1 MFSATE
7 TATERESVERIL
19 ARFSHLVAARINAF
33 RFRDYG
39 LEQADLAQDIF
50 VRIWE
55 YYEKN
60 DKNIRHL
67 ESYIYRV
74 VNSVVIDAI
83 KKARKEG
90 AALRRLGRDT
100 YERQNASGSKRDEH
114 HDRVRA
120 TVLSSLKKLK
130 PSRRKVIDL
139 YLAGLTLDEITALMN
154 WKKSRTNNLFYRG
167 LEDLKRKLAANGDS
181 HED

>member
-1 MFSATE
+1 
-7 TATERESVERIL
+7 
-19 ARFSHLVAARINAF
+19 VAARINAF

-74 VNSVVIDAI
+74 INSVVIDAI

-90 AALRRLGRDT
+90 AALRRLGRDAS
-100 YERQNASGSKRDEH
+100 EPPNASGSKGDECN
-114 HDRVRA
+114 DRLRA
-120 TVLSSLKKLK
+120 TVLSFAKKLK
-130 PSRRKVIDL
+130 PSRRKVIGL

-167 LEDLKRKLAANGDS
+167 LEDLRRKLAANGDS

>member
-1 MFSATE
+1 MSPTE
-7 TATERESVERIL
+7 TPAEREPVERIL

-83 KKARKEG
+83 KRARKEG

-100 YERQNASGSKRDEH
+100 YEPPNASGSKGDEYKH
-114 HDRVRA
+114 RLRT
-120 TVLSSLKKLK
+120 TVLSSVKQLK
-130 PSRRKVIDL
+130 PSRRKVVGL

-154 WKKSRTNNLFYRG
+154 WKKTRTNNLFYRG
-167 LEDLKRKLAANGDS
+167 LEDLKRILAAEGDA

>member
-1 MFSATE
+1 LISATE
-7 TATERESVERIL
+7 LATEREPAERIL
-19 ARFSHLVAARINAF
+19 ARFSHLVASRINAF

-67 ESYIYRV
+67 ESYIYRI

-90 AALRRLGRDT
+90 AALRRLGRDS
-100 YERQNASGSKRDEH
+100 YEPQNASGSRGDDCNAKLRTE
-114 HDRVRA
+114 
-120 TVLSSLKKLK
+120 VLSSVKKLK
-130 PSRRKVIDL
+130 PSRRKVIGL
-139 YLAGLTLDEITALMN
+139 YFAGMTLDEITALMN
-154 WKKSRTNNLFYRG
+154 WKRSRTNNLFYRG
-167 LEDLKRKLAANGDS
+167 LEDLKRMLAAKGDS